1 MAFKITAIQATQL
14 STVLTAVL
22 SLNRGQQAGLT
33 FDQLFYLSML
43 LKRLR

>member
-1 MAFKITAIQATQL
+1 MAFRITAIQAAQL

-22 SLNRGQQAGLT
+22 SLNRGQLAGLT